1 MSGQVLAT
9 VLGEGIPRG
18 VVSDHGVKDGEELTH
33 AGDEGNL
40 AGLAGSEEL
49 LVEGFDRRV
58 MSSGA
63 HCGHVECGSDVCPAA
78 PYGTSSPMS
87 ATVSVQGSDAHKG
100 GDLLTVE
107 GTEFGKGAYEGEGGY
122 GAYTGDIHE
131 EVELALPEGVGVNE
145 VVNLLVQVIEFLGEE
160 VDVFMEAGKKRI
172 EGTIEA
178 KGLGGFHVDELPSAS
193 EEGLEMGCLRVWE
206 RAGVGPEGE
215 GEAGDGVGIDG
226 IGLGQST
233 GGASEVPDLPGIH
246 YCSRYLMKA
255 TLQSQGPL
263 EAAGGLHDNEGDI
276 EVLGQLNDLSDTL
289 SIVGMSG
296 GLVLGEDV
304 KVEELT
310 TDVDAYDGVLT
321 HVIPFL
327 QVRVV
332 DPGNCTGLDESGC
345 GGPC

>member
-1 MSGQVLAT
+1 
-9 VLGEGIPRG
+9 
-18 VVSDHGVKDGEELTH
+18 
-33 AGDEGNL
+33 
-40 AGLAGSEEL
+40 
-49 LVEGFDRRV
+49 
-58 MSSGA
+58 
-63 HCGHVECGSDVCPAA
+63 
-78 PYGTSSPMS
+78 MS
-87 ATVSVQGSDAHKG
+87 ATISVQGSDADKG

-107 GTEFGKGAYEGEGGY
+107 GTEFGKGAYEGEGGH

-160 VDVFMEAGKKRI
+160 VDVFVEAGKKRI

-178 KGLGGFHVDELPSAS
+178 QGLGGSHVDELLSAG
-193 EEGLEMGCLRVWE
+193 EEGLEMGSLRVWE
-206 RAGVGPEGE
+206 GAGVGSEGE
-215 GEAGDGVGIDG
+215 GEAGDGVGVDG
-226 IGLGQST
+226 ISLGEPT
-233 GGASEVPDLPGIH
+233 DGASEVPDPPGVH

-263 EAAGGLHDNEGDI
+263 EAAGGLHDDEGDI
-276 EVLGQLNDLSDTL
+276 EVLGQLKDLTDTL
-289 SIVGMSG
+289 RVVWEAG

-304 KVEELT
+304 KIEELT
-310 TDVDAYDGVLT
+310 TDVDTHDRVLT

>member
-1 MSGQVLAT
+1 MRGQVLAT
-9 VLGEGIPRG
+9 VFGEGIPRG

-33 AGDEGNL
+33 TGDEGDL
-40 AGLAGSEEL
+40 AGLAGSEEM

-58 MSSGA
+58 MGSGG
-63 HCGHVECGSDVCPAA
+63 HCGHVECGSDVSPTA
-78 PYGTSSPMS
+78 PDGTSSPMS
-87 ATVSVQGSDAHKG
+87 ATVPVQGSDAHKG

-107 GTEFGKGAYEGEGGY
+107 GAEFRESADEGEGGY
-122 GAYTGDIHE
+122 GANARDIPE
-131 EVELALPEGVGVNE
+131 EVELTLPEGVGVNE
-145 VVNLLVQVIEFLGEE
+145 VVYLSVEVVELLGEE
-160 VDVFMEAGKKRI
+160 EDVFVEAGKKRI

-206 RAGVGPEGE
+206 RAGLGPEGE
-215 GEAGDGVGIDG
+215 GEEGDGVGVDG

-233 GGASEVPDLPGIH
+233 GGASEVPDLPGVH
-246 YCSRYLMKA
+246 YCSRYLKKA

-263 EAAGGLHDNEGDI
+263 EATGGLHDDEGDI
-276 EVLGQLNDLSDTL
+276 EVLGQLEDLSDTL

-304 KVEELT
+304 KIEELT

>member
-1 MSGQVLAT
+1 MRAT
-9 VLGEGIPRG
+9 VP
-18 VVSDHGVKDGEELTH
+18 
-33 AGDEGNL
+33 
-40 AGLAGSEEL
+40 
-49 LVEGFDRRV
+49 
-58 MSSGA
+58 
-63 HCGHVECGSDVCPAA
+63 
-78 PYGTSSPMS
+78 
-87 ATVSVQGSDAHKG
+87 VQGSDAHKG

-107 GTEFGKGAYEGEGGY
+107 GAEFRESADEGKGGY
-122 GAYTGDIHE
+122 GANAGDIPE

-145 VVNLLVQVIEFLGEE
+145 VVYLSVEVVEFLGEE
-160 VDVFMEAGKKRI
+160 VDVFVEAGKKRI
-172 EGTIEA
+172 EGTLEA

-193 EEGLEMGCLRVWE
+193 EEGLEMGSLRVWE
-206 RAGVGPEGE
+206 RAGLGPEGE
-215 GEAGDGVGIDG
+215 GEEGDGVGVDG

-233 GGASEVPDLPGIH
+233 GGASEVPDLPGVH
-246 YCSRYLMKA
+246 YCSRYLKKA

-263 EAAGGLHDNEGDI
+263 EAAGGLHDDEGDI
-276 EVLGQLNDLSDTL
+276 EVLGQLKDLSDTL

-304 KVEELT
+304 KIEELT